1 MKELTKAQ
9 YDALNADEWIITN
22 LRYTRSGFKRQTT
35 TRQNDIVFDIYDELS
50 GTKNYRNYG
59 CPNCLFK
66 AWSAVAKAY
75 YAYTPT
81 VEEIVEEVAQS
92 APSDDITTD
101 EVTEPKKPAKKSTA
115 KKKSAKKKSSK
126 SAEQQRLRSKTK

>member
-50 GTKNYRNYG
+50 GTKNYRNYS

-81 VEEIVEEVAQS
+81 VEEIVEKESPIVEEKS
-92 APSDDITTD
+92 D

>member
-1 MKELTKAQ
+1 MIDKLTKQ
-9 YDALNADEWIITN
+9 QFDLLNSDEWIITN

-35 TRQNDIVFDIYDELS
+35 TKQNDIVFNIYDELS
-50 GTKNYRNYG
+50 GTKNFRNYS
-59 CPNCLFK
+59 CPNCLYK

-81 VEEIVEEVAQS
+81 VEEVAQS

-101 EVTEPKKPAKKSTA
+101 EVTEPKKPASKTVKKSTA
-115 KKKSAKKKSSK
+115 KKKTTKKTAAKKKRTK
-126 SAEQQRLRSKTK
+126 SE